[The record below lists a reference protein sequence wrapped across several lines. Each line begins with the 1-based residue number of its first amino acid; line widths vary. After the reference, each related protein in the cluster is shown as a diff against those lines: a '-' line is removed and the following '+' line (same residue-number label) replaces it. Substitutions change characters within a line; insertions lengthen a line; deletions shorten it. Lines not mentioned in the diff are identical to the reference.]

1 MIVGNGLLATAFAPR
16 FASDRALTVFAS
28 GVANSRET
36 RQAEFE
42 RERDLLQH
50 TLQAAPVM
58 MYFSTCSVHDPE
70 LSQSPYV
77 QHKLAMERLI
87 QEAGSQHAIVRLPQ
101 VVGLSANPHT
111 LTNYLYRQISAG
123 ERFEVWLQARRNLI
137 DVADVVAIVSHLVA
151 ASQITGASLNVAC
164 SFSVPVLDIV
174 RSLEALIG
182 RAARFDAVMAGAH
195 YDLDTNQAQAAA
207 AQIGLVFDEHYVD
220 KLLRKYYG

>member
-36 RQAEFE
+36 RRAEFE

-50 TLQAAPVM
+50 TLQAAPVLV
-58 MYFSTCSVHDPE
+58 YFSTCSVHDPE

-77 QHKLAMERLI
+77 QHKLAMEQLI
-87 QEAGSQHAIVRLPQ
+87 HGAGLQHAIVRLPQ
-101 VVGLSANPHT
+101 AVGLSANPHT

-123 ERFEVWLQARRNLI
+123 ERFQLWLQARRNLI
-137 DVADVVAIVSHLVA
+137 DVTDVVAIVAHLVDA
-151 ASQITGASLNVAC
+151 RQIAGASLNVAC
-164 SFSVPVLDIV
+164 PFSVLVLDIV
-174 RSLEALIG
+174 RAFEALLG
-182 RAARFDAVMAGAH
+182 VSAVFDPVTAGAD
-195 YDLDTNQAQAAA
+195 YPIDTTITQATAAH
-207 AQIGLVFDEHYVD
+207 IGLVFDDHYLD

>member
-1 MIVGNGLLATAFAPR
+1 MIVGNGLLATAFSPR

-50 TLQAAPVM
+50 TLQAAPVLV
-58 MYFSTCSVHDPE
+58 YFSTCSVHDPE

-77 QHKLAMERLI
+77 QHKLAMEQI
-87 QEAGSQHAIVRLPQ
+87 VQGAGPQHAIVRLPQ

-123 ERFEVWLQARRNLI
+123 ERFQLWLQARRNLI
-137 DVADVVAIVSHLVA
+137 DVTDIVAIVSHLVDA
-151 ASQITGASLNVAC
+151 RKIAGASLNVAC
-164 SFSVPVLDIV
+164 PFSVLVLDIV

-182 RAARFDAVMAGAH
+182 RTARFDAVMAGAH
-195 YDLDTNQAQAAA
+195 YDLDTKLAQAAA

-220 KLLRKYYG
+220 RLLRKYYG

>member
-1 MIVGNGLLATAFAPR
+1 MIVGHGLMATAFAPR
-16 FASDRALTVFAS
+16 FASDRAMTVFAS
-28 GVANSRET
+28 GVANSSET

-50 TLQAAPVM
+50 TLQNASQL

-70 LSQSPYV
+70 LSESPYV
-77 QHKLAMERLI
+77 QHKLAMEQLVQR
-87 QEAGSQHAIVRLPQ
+87 AGAQHAIVRLPQ

-123 ERFEVWLQARRNLI
+123 ERFELWLQARRNLI

-151 ASQITGASLNVAC
+151 AGQIVGVSLNVAC

-174 RSLEALIG
+174 RILEALIG
-182 RAARFDAVMAGAH
+182 RTARFDSVMAGAH
-195 YDLDTNQAQAAA
+195 YDLGTKLAQAAA

-220 KLLRKYYG
+220 RLLRKYYG

>member
-1 MIVGNGLLATAFAPR
+1 MATAFAPR

-28 GVANSRET
+28 GVSNSGET
-36 RQAEFE
+36 RLAEFE

-50 TLQAAPVM
+50 TLQNASQL

-70 LSQSPYV
+70 LSESPYV
-77 QHKLAMERLI
+77 QHKLAMEQLVQR
-87 QEAGSQHAIVRLPQ
+87 AGSQNAIVRLPQ

-151 ASQITGASLNVAC
+151 ASQIAGASLNVAC

-174 RSLEALIG
+174 RSLEALVG
-182 RAARFDAVMAGAH
+182 RTAQFDAVMAGAH
-195 YDLDTNQAQAAA
+195 YDLDTQQAQAAA
-207 AQIGLVFDEHYVD
+207 AQIGLIFDEHYVD
-220 KLLRKYYG
+220 RLLRKYYG